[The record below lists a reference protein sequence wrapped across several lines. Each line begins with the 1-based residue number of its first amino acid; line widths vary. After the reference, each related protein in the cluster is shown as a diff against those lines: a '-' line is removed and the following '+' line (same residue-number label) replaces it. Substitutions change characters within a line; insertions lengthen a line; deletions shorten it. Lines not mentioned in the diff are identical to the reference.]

1 MKRIVLIFGFIAGAM
16 LSLMMAVTMF
26 FFDQVE
32 RDYGEILGYT
42 TMVLAFLM
50 VYFGIRSYRD
60 NVAGGVITY
69 WKGFVIGI
77 GITLITC
84 VCYVATWEV
93 VYRRVVPDFYSKYGA
108 MVVDQARAKGATQAE
123 LDAKAMQVAKQMEMY
138 KNPILNVALTF
149 IEPFPVGFLFTLA
162 SAGILRRKRR
172 ISGDHAANDAAMPSA
187 GRAEHRS
194 LR

>member
-1 MKRIVLIFGFIAGAM
+1 MKRIVLTFGLIAGAM

-32 RDYGEILGYT
+32 RGYGEILGYT

-60 NVAGGVITY
+60 NVAGGVISY
-69 WKGFVIGI
+69 WKGFAIGI

-93 VYRRVVPDFYSKYGA
+93 VYRKVVPDFYTKYAA

-123 LDAKAMQVAKQMEMY
+123 LDAKAAQVAKQVEMY

-149 IEPFPVGFLFTLA
+149 IEPFPVGLLFTLA

-172 ISGDHAANDAAMPSA
+172 ISGGHAAIDAAMPSA
-187 GRAEHRS
+187 GRS
-194 LR
+194 

>member
-1 MKRIVLIFGFIAGAM
+1 MKRIVLTFGLIAGAM

-32 RDYGEILGYT
+32 RGYGEILGYT

-69 WKGFVIGI
+69 WKGFAIGI

-93 VYRRVVPDFYSKYGA
+93 VYRTVVPDFYTKYAA

-123 LDAKAMQVAKQMEMY
+123 LDAKAAQVAKQVEMY

-149 IEPFPVGFLFTLA
+149 IEPFPVGLLFTLA

-172 ISGDHAANDAAMPSA
+172 ISGGHAAIDASMPSA
-187 GRAEHRS
+187 GRS
-194 LR
+194 